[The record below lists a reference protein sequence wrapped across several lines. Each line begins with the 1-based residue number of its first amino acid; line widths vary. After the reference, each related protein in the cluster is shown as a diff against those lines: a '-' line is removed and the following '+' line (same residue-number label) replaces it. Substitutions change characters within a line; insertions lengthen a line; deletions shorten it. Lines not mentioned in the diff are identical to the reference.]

1 MEDAVVRSSRVV
13 IVWAVA
19 MLALTST
26 GGAEREAASGEPEVY
41 RMSLAEALRRAL
53 ENNLDLVAARKDPT
67 IAEHRIALAQSKFDG
82 VFGASVRY
90 DDSSRDSTITDNST
104 GARDPGT
111 ADSDQVSASA
121 SWQKLLGFGGSYSL
135 TLTGTD
141 RDSSSRQVSQFT
153 GFFSDTAFASR
164 QEGVSLHY
172 EMPLLRGLGREATRL
187 DVLLAS
193 GGLEVS
199 TQDLRLA
206 AMRTVKQVEDGYWD
220 LLAAREALRVAR
232 ESLELA
238 QDLLELNRKK
248 VDVGTLAPIEI
259 TQAEAGVASREE
271 GVIVAEVAVE
281 NAEDNLRRLL
291 AIPEGDPLWTQ
302 AIVPADAP
310 RFERQVVDSGA
321 ALAAAMEYRPELAA
335 ARRQLRDSELSER
348 VARNQKRH
356 SLTLSADLS
365 PSRSE
370 DDFRLEQITPGGPI
384 RTNTTTDSDGPQWQ
398 IGLTYRLPIG
408 NRAARANYAVA
419 ALNREKSEVNLRNV
433 EQAIRVDVRTAVRNV
448 ESGLKRVEA
457 ARANT
462 VLQRKTLEAEQK
474 KFENGMSTSFE
485 VLRIQTDLS
494 NAQLAEIRA
503 VLDYTK
509 ALADLERAKGTLLEA
524 RGLRLESAT
533 GR

>member
-1 MEDAVVRSSRVV
+1 M
-13 IVWAVA
+13 VWAIA
-19 MLALTST
+19 ALALSSA
-26 GGAEREAASGEPEVY
+26 GGAEQQAASGEPEGY
-41 RMSLAEALRRAL
+41 RMSLAEALRKAL
-53 ENNLDLVAARKDPT
+53 ENNLDLVIARKDPS

-82 VFGASVRY
+82 VLGASVRY
-90 DDSSRDSTITDNST
+90 DDSSEDSTITDNIRGTS
-104 GARDPGT
+104 DPGT

-135 TLTGTD
+135 TLTGTN
-141 RDSSSRQVSQFT
+141 RNSSSRQVSQFT
-153 GFFSDTAFASR
+153 GFFSDTSFDAR
-164 QEGVSLHY
+164 QEGVALHY
-172 EMPLLRGLGREATRL
+172 EMPLLKGLGREATQV

-193 GGLEVS
+193 GQLEVS
-199 TQDLRLA
+199 THDLKLA
-206 AMRTVKQVEDGYWD
+206 AMRTVKQVEDAYWD

-238 QDLLELNRKK
+238 RDLLDLNRKK

-291 AIPEGDPLWTQ
+291 AIPAGDPLWTRR
-302 AIVPADAP
+302 IVPADAP
-310 RFERQVVDSGA
+310 RFERQDVDPDA
-321 ALAAAMEYRPELAA
+321 ALAAAMEHRPELAA
-335 ARRQLRDSELSER
+335 ARRQLKDSELAER

-356 SLTLSADLS
+356 TLTLSADLS

-370 DDFRLEQITPGGPI
+370 DDFRLEQLTPGGPI
-384 RTNTTTDSDGPQWQ
+384 RTDTTTDSDGPSWQ
-398 IGLTYRLPIG
+398 VGLTYGLPIG

-419 ALNREKSEVNLRNV
+419 VLNREKSEVNFRNV

-448 ESGLKRVEA
+448 ESGIKRVEA

-462 VLQRKTLEAEQK
+462 VLQRKTLEAEQR

-509 ALADLERAKGTLLEA
+509 ALADLERARGTLLEA
-524 RGLRLESAT
+524 RGLRLETQS